1 MNATKQGKSISAKKD
16 TGECFSTKLKS
27 TCKNSGTFK
36 GKKISPKVTC
46 IHLAPSHS
54 ITVFNCEVGHNFRFE
69 SPIS

>member
-36 GKKISPKVTC
+36 GKNFTKS
-46 IHLAPSHS
+46 HLHPSC
-54 ITVFNCEVGHNFRFE
+54 TKPFNCGVQL
-69 SPIS
+69 